1 MPEIPGAGQGDP
13 ASSSLAQRLDQLFAT
28 VRPRGRGEYSYRE
41 VAAGVAE
48 LTGTVISP
56 SYIWQLRSGMK
67 DNPTKRHIEALAA
80 FFGVPP
86 AFFFDA
92 AENERVEAE
101 LATLAALRDSGV
113 TAIALRATGLS
124 AESLRLVAD
133 LIERTRSLEGL
144 DGDVAVNR

>member
-1 MPEIPGAGQGDP
+1 MPEHAGGSF
-13 ASSSLAQRLDQLFAT
+13 ARRLDQLFKT
-28 VRPRGRGEYSYRE
+28 VRPRGRGEFSYRE

-48 LTGTVISP
+48 RTGTVISP
-56 SYIWQLRSGMK
+56 SYIWQLRAGVK
-67 DNPTKRHIEALAA
+67 DNPTKRHIEALAS

-101 LATLAALRDSGV
+101 LETLAVLRDSGV
-113 TAIALRATGLS
+113 TAIALRANGLS

-144 DGDVAVNR
+144 DGDVAPVGR

>member
-1 MPEIPGAGQGDP
+1 VAGTGAPANPESFAH
-13 ASSSLAQRLDQLFAT
+13 RLDRLFAT

-41 VAAGVAE
+41 VAAGVAD

-56 SYIWQLRSGMK
+56 SYIWQLRTGVK

-80 FFGVPP
+80 FFGVPA

-92 AENERVEAE
+92 AETERVESE

-113 TAIALRATGLS
+113 TAIALRANGLS

-144 DGDVAVNR
+144 DGEDVAPARS

>member
-1 MPEIPGAGQGDP
+1 MLDQSGASF
-13 ASSSLAQRLDQLFAT
+13 ARRLDQLFKT

-48 LTGTVISP
+48 MTSTVISP
-56 SYIWQLRSGMK
+56 SYIWQLRAGVK
-67 DNPTKRHIEALAA
+67 DNPTKRHIEALSS

-113 TAIALRATGLS
+113 TAIALRANGLS

-144 DGDVAVNR
+144 DGDDVPVGV